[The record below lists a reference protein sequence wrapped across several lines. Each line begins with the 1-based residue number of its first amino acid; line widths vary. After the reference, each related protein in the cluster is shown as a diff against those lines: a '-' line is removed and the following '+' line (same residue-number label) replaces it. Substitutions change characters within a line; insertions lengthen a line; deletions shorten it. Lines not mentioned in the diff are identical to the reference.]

1 MAFINANQ
9 TKLIYGT
16 LPLQAYLRSVSPSA
30 SVEMLD
36 VTSLADTAKAYVPG
50 LEDYAL
56 SIEGMF
62 DDSAS
67 AGSLWATVTAPITA
81 SSSVVTSTAPDGFTL
96 GNSTWLTQANTI
108 SFEPSSS
115 VADIVTFSMAMGSAS
130 ASQIG
135 VSLGDLTA
143 LTATGNGTSV
153 DNSASTSS
161 GFVAQIHVTAASGTT
176 PTMTAILQHS
186 TNNSTWTTL
195 GSFTAVTGA
204 TSERISGTGTVNRYV
219 RISYTIGGTT
229 PSFTTQISIARL

>member
-1 MAFINANQ
+1 VAFINANQ

-16 LPLQAYLRSVSPSA
+16 LPLQAYLRSVAPSA
-30 SVEMLD
+30 TIEMLD

-50 LEDYAL
+50 LEDFTL
-56 SIEGMF
+56 NIEGMF
-62 DDSAS
+62 DDSAA
-67 AGSLWATVTAPITA
+67 AGSLWTTITTAVDA
-81 SSSVVTSTAPDGFTL
+81 SSSVITSTAPSGFAV

-108 SFEPSSS
+108 SYEPSSS

-153 DNSASTSS
+153 DNSASTSN
-161 GFVAQIHVTAASGTT
+161 GFIAQIHVTAASGTT
-176 PTMTAILQHS
+176 PTMTAIIQHS
-186 TNNSTWTTL
+186 TNNSTWATL

-204 TSERISGTGTVNRYV
+204 TSARISGTGTVNRYV
-219 RISYTIGGTT
+219 RIQYTIGGTT
-229 PSFTTQISIARL
+229 PSFTTQISLARL